1 MSNATAALSQPK
13 PGASRGYSLGS
24 MLRFFVPLGFA
35 ACLVSIS
42 HSIIHA
48 TLSNASNP
56 EVAIASYSIGMS
68 LLALTERPATLV
80 RQTCSALVRD
90 RVSFAAMSSVTWML
104 IAAIVAF
111 GAIVCY
117 TPVGAAIFR
126 DLYGAEERLIGSILT
141 GYQFLM
147 WVSVFSAIRCL
158 FHGVIINQMRTKWV
172 TIGMIVRLIGM
183 AALSQYLI
191 RTDQVFG
198 GAAGAMLFAV
208 GMAIEAAVCYAEG
221 RTLTPRLPAR
231 VEDHGVTSKR
241 HIFGF
246 YRPLLLSSFVAVTI
260 QPAINALL
268 GKTVDLELS
277 IASFAVAAS
286 VFNVIMSV
294 FTYCH
299 QIVLNFYRTSPGLV
313 FRFQWTVGFA
323 PAIITALI
331 CWSPAGTFLLSEVM
345 GLSGRLLASTLD
357 SLKAFTV
364 LGLIL
369 PWLDFGNGFLML
381 FRRTNVFLWSQT
393 ANAIAAI
400 SLLVLLVALVP
411 HWNGVIGPIAMTA
424 GSFGELAV
432 VALAL
437 YRGRGAFGPPS
448 RPLQTPTRG

>member
-1 MSNATAALSQPK
+1 MSNATAALTRPE
-13 PGASRGYSLGS
+13 PAASRSPTIGG
-24 MLRFFVPLGFA
+24 MLRFFVPLGLA
-35 ACLVSIS
+35 ACLVSIT

-48 TLSNASNP
+48 TLAHATNP

-90 RVSFAAMSSVTWML
+90 RVSFAAMSGVTWAL
-104 IAAIVAF
+104 IGAFVAF
-111 GAIVCY
+111 GALVCY
-117 TPVGAAIFR
+117 TPVGVWIFR
-126 DLYGAEERLIGSILT
+126 DLYGAEDRLIGSILT
-141 GYQFLM
+141 GYQFFM

-158 FHGVIINQMRTKWV
+158 FHGVIIHQMRTKWV

-191 RTDQVFG
+191 RTDQVHG

-221 RTLTPRLPAR
+221 RTLTPRMPKR
-231 VEDHGVTSKR
+231 IEDHGVTSKR

-246 YRPLLLSSFVAVTI
+246 YKPLLLSSFIAVTI

-286 VFNVIMSV
+286 VFNVVMSV

-299 QIVLNFYRTSPGLV
+299 QIVLNFYRTSPRLV
-313 FRFQWTVGFA
+313 VRFQCAVGFA
-323 PAIITALI
+323 PAVITALI
-331 CWSPAGTFLLSEVM
+331 CWSPAGPFLLSEVM
-345 GLSGRLLASTLD
+345 GLSGPLLSSTLD
-357 SLKAFTV
+357 VLKAFV
-364 LGLIL
+364 ALGLIL

-393 ANAIAAI
+393 ANAAAAI
-400 SLLVLLVALVP
+400 SLLALLVAFAP
-411 HWNGVIGPIAMTA
+411 HWNGVIGPLAMTA
-424 GSFGELAV
+424 GFAGELAV
-432 VALAL
+432 VAIAL
-437 YRGRGAFGPPS
+437 YRGRDAFFGPPS
-448 RPLQTPTRG
+448 AAASTARS